1 MEAIYGILSALNFVP
16 FGAELCLFVLL
27 TIPGVLLIPGDRRSP
42 ETITRVTLWMLSA
55 AVLGVGLVKVGLQMA
70 FGEGLPLWLLVTNTG
85 IAVVV
90 LAFSFFRTALQVF
103 LALCVAFVLHL
114 VAVSLFTHVTVT
126 RTLAATY
133 KSTPSAAGPGAEYG
147 RHYVELHLKDAPG
160 YFFYMY
166 SEPLTRHLA
175 HSGKM
180 EVPLEV
186 QLRYHWGLLAGHSL
200 QTVDGREWKTEG
212 QGGFGVHGTAPTPY
226 PFDTEYY
233 GLGD

>member
-27 TIPGVLLIPGDRRSP
+27 TIPGVLLIPGERRSP
-42 ETITRVTLWMLSA
+42 ETITRVTLWMLSM
-55 AVLGVGLVKVGLQMA
+55 AVLLVGLVKLGLQMA
-70 FGEGLPLWLLVTNTG
+70 FGEGLPLWLLVSNTG
-85 IAVVV
+85 IAAVV
-90 LAFSFFRTALQVF
+90 LVFSFFRTALQVF

-114 VAVSLFTHVTVT
+114 VSVSAFTHVTVT

-133 KSTPSAAGPGAEYG
+133 KATPSAPGPGVEYG
-147 RHYVELHLKDAPG
+147 RHYVELHLKNAPG
-160 YFFYMY
+160 YFFYVY

-200 QTVDGREWKTEG
+200 QKVDGREWKTEG
-212 QGGFGVHGTAPTPY
+212 QGGFGVQGTSPTPY
-226 PFDTEYY
+226 PFEKTFY